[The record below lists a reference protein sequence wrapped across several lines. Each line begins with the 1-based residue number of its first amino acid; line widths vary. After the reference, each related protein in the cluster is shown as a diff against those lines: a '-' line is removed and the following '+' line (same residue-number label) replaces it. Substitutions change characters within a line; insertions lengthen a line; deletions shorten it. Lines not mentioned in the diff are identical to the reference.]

1 MRFIMLNKE
10 LLYKTIEK
18 IEISL
23 DDDAFSRLDTFA
35 EMLIETNKSFNL
47 TAIKEPDDVTVKHF
61 ADCLSLFKYV
71 KIPEGAKII
80 DVGTGAGF
88 PGLVLK
94 LARPDIQMTFL
105 DSTKKRLGFI
115 ESVLNECGIKGEIVH
130 MRAEEAAQLSKYRE
144 KFDFSTARAVAALP
158 VLSEYCLPFVKV
170 GGSFVSMKSADSN
183 EELNES
189 KKAISIL
196 GGKIEE
202 DILFD
207 LVDNMPRRIVR
218 VRKNSQTPTK
228 YPRPSAQISK
238 KPLK

>member
-1 MRFIMLNKE
+1 MLNKE
-10 LLYKTIEK
+10 LFYNTIK
-18 IEISL
+18 PFEINV
-23 DDDAFSRLDTFA
+23 DEDAFKRLDTFA

-61 ADCLSLFKYV
+61 ADCLSIFKYV
-71 KIPEGAKII
+71 DIPENAKII

-94 LARPDIQMTFL
+94 LYRPDIQMTFL

-115 ESVLNECGIKGEIVH
+115 ENVLNECGIKGDILH
-130 MRAEEAAQLSKYRE
+130 MRAEEAAQLAKYRE
-144 KFDFSTARAVAALP
+144 KYDFATARAVAALP

-170 GGSFVSMKSADSN
+170 GGSFVSMKSAESN
-183 EELNES
+183 EEISEA

-196 GGKIEE
+196 GGKIQE

-207 LVDNMPRRIVR
+207 LVENMPRRIIR
-218 VRKNSQTPTK
+218 IEKNSQTPTK
-228 YPRPSAQISK
+228 YPRPSAQIAK

>member
-1 MRFIMLNKE
+1 MLNKD
-10 LLYKTIEK
+10 LLYNTIK
-18 IEISL
+18 PFEITV
-23 DDDAFSRLDTFA
+23 DEDAFSRLDTFA

-61 ADCLSLFKYV
+61 ADCLSIFKYV
-71 KIPEGAKII
+71 DIPENAKVI

-94 LARPDIQMTFL
+94 LYRPDIQMTFL

-115 ESVLNECGIKGEIVH
+115 ENVLNECGIKGDILH

-144 KFDFSTARAVAALP
+144 KYDFATARAVAALP

-170 GGSFVSMKSADSN
+170 GGSFVSMKSAESN
-183 EELNES
+183 EEISEA
-189 KKAISIL
+189 KKAINIL

-207 LVDNMPRRIVR
+207 LVENMPRRIIR
-218 VRKNSQTPTK
+218 IKKNSQTPTK

>member
-1 MRFIMLNKE
+1 MLNKE
-10 LLYKTIEK
+10 LFYNTIK
-18 IEISL
+18 PFEINV
-23 DDDAFSRLDTFA
+23 DEDAFSRLDTFA

-61 ADCLSLFKYV
+61 ADCLSIFKYV
-71 KIPEGAKII
+71 DIPENAKII

-94 LARPDIQMTFL
+94 LYRPDIQMTFL

-115 ESVLNECGIKGEIVH
+115 ENVLSECGIKGDILH

-144 KFDFSTARAVAALP
+144 KYDFATARAVAALP

-170 GGSFVSMKSADSN
+170 GGSFVSMKSAESN
-183 EELNES
+183 EEISEA
-189 KKAISIL
+189 KKAINIL

-207 LVDNMPRRIVR
+207 LVENMPRRIIR
-218 VRKNSQTPTK
+218 IKKNSQTPTK

>member
-1 MRFIMLNKE
+1 MLNKD
-10 LLYKTIEK
+10 LLYNTIK
-18 IEISL
+18 PFEITV
-23 DDDAFSRLDTFA
+23 DEDAFSRLDTFA

-61 ADCLSLFKYV
+61 ADCLSIFKYV
-71 KIPEGAKII
+71 DISENAKVI

-94 LARPDIQMTFL
+94 LYRPDIQMTFL

-115 ESVLNECGIKGEIVH
+115 ENVLNECGIKGDILH

-144 KFDFSTARAVAALP
+144 KYDFATARAVAALP

-170 GGSFVSMKSADSN
+170 GGSFVSMKSAESN
-183 EELNES
+183 EEISEA
-189 KKAISIL
+189 KKAINIL

-207 LVDNMPRRIVR
+207 LVETMPRRIIR
-218 VRKNSQTPTK
+218 IKKNSQTPTK

>member
-1 MRFIMLNKE
+1 MLNKE
-10 LLYKTIEK
+10 LFYNTIK
-18 IEISL
+18 PFEISV
-23 DDDAFSRLDTFA
+23 DEEAFNRLDTFA

-61 ADCLSLFKYV
+61 ADCLSIFKYV
-71 KIPEGAKII
+71 DIPENAKII

-94 LARPDIQMTFL
+94 LYRPDIQMTFL

-115 ESVLNECGIKGEIVH
+115 ENVLNECGIKGDILH
-130 MRAEEAAQLSKYRE
+130 MRAEEAAQLTKYRE
-144 KFDFSTARAVAALP
+144 KYDFATARAVAALP

-170 GGSFVSMKSADSN
+170 GGSFVSMKSAESN
-183 EELNES
+183 EEISEA
-189 KKAISIL
+189 KKAINVL

-207 LVDNMPRRIVR
+207 LVEKMPRRIIR
-218 VRKNSQTPTK
+218 IKKNSQTPTK
-228 YPRPSAQISK
+228 YPRPSAQIAK

>member
-1 MRFIMLNKE
+1 MLNKE
-10 LLYKTIEK
+10 LFYNTIK
-18 IEISL
+18 PFEISV
-23 DDDAFSRLDTFA
+23 DEEAFNRLDTFA

-61 ADCLSLFKYV
+61 ADCLSIFKYV
-71 KIPEGAKII
+71 DIPENAKII

-94 LARPDIQMTFL
+94 LYRPDIQMTFL

-115 ESVLNECGIKGEIVH
+115 ENVLNECGIKGDILH

-144 KFDFSTARAVAALP
+144 KYDFATARAVAALP

-170 GGSFVSMKSADSN
+170 GGSFVSMKSAESN
-183 EELNES
+183 EEISEA
-189 KKAISIL
+189 KKAINVL

-207 LVDNMPRRIVR
+207 LVENMPRRIIR
-218 VRKNSQTPTK
+218 IKKNSQTPTK
-228 YPRPSAQISK
+228 YPRPSAQIAK

>member
-1 MRFIMLNKE
+1 MLNKD
-10 LLYKTIEK
+10 LLYSTIEK
-18 IEISL
+18 FNISV
-23 DDDAFSRLDTFA
+23 DNEAFSRLDTFA

-61 ADCLSLFKYV
+61 ADCLTIFKYV
-71 KIPEGAKII
+71 DVPENAKII

-115 ESVLNECGIKGEIVH
+115 ETVLTECGVQGEIVH
-130 MRAEEAAQLSKYRE
+130 MRAEEAAQLFGYRE
-144 KFDFSTARAVAALP
+144 KFDFSTARAVASLP

-170 GGSFVSMKSADSN
+170 GGNFISMKSAESN
-183 EELNES
+183 EEISES

-207 LVDNMPRRIVR
+207 LVDNMPRRIIR
-218 VRKNSQTPTK
+218 VKKNSQTPTK

>member
-1 MRFIMLNKE
+1 MLNKE
-10 LLYKTIEK
+10 LFYNTIK
-18 IEISL
+18 PFEINV
-23 DDDAFSRLDTFA
+23 DEDAFSRLDTFA

-61 ADCLSLFKYV
+61 ADCLSIFKYV
-71 KIPEGAKII
+71 DISENAKII

-94 LARPDIQMTFL
+94 LYRPDIQMTFL

-115 ESVLNECGIKGEIVH
+115 ENVLNECGIKGDILH

-144 KFDFSTARAVAALP
+144 KYDFATARAVAALP

-170 GGSFVSMKSADSN
+170 GGSFVSMKSAESN
-183 EELNES
+183 EEISEA
-189 KKAISIL
+189 KKAINIL

-207 LVDNMPRRIVR
+207 LVENMPRRIIR
-218 VRKNSQTPTK
+218 IKKNSQTPTK

>member
-1 MRFIMLNKE
+1 MLNKE
-10 LLYKTIEK
+10 LFYSTIK
-18 IEISL
+18 PFEINV
-23 DDDAFSRLDTFA
+23 DEDAFARLDTFA

-61 ADCLSLFKYV
+61 TDCLSIFKYV
-71 KIPEGAKII
+71 DIPENAKII

-94 LARPDIQMTFL
+94 LYRPDIQMTFL
-105 DSTKKRLGFI
+105 DSTRKRLGFI
-115 ESVLNECGIKGEIVH
+115 ENVLNECGIKDDILH
-130 MRAEEAAQLSKYRE
+130 MRAEEAAQLAKYRE
-144 KFDFSTARAVAALP
+144 KYDFATARAVAALP

-170 GGSFVSMKSADSN
+170 GGSFVSMKSAESN
-183 EELNES
+183 EEIGEA
-189 KKAISIL
+189 KKAINIL

-207 LVDNMPRRIVR
+207 LVENMPRRIIR
-218 VRKNSQTPTK
+218 IKKNSQTPTK

>member
-1 MRFIMLNKE
+1 MAEYNTMQFRKD
-10 LLYKTIEK
+10 IE
-18 IEISL
+18 
-23 DDDAFSRLDTFA
+23 AFGITLTEQQINQFLVYY
-35 EMLIETNKSFNL
+35 EMLVEWNQMMNL
-47 TAIKEPDDVTVKHF
+47 TAITEYEEVMKKHF
-61 ADCLSLFKYV
+61 VDSISLV
-71 KIPEGAKII
+71 KAYDVSKNVCVI

-94 LARPDIQMTFL
+94 LYRPDIQMTFL

-115 ESVLNECGIKGEIVH
+115 ENVLNECGIKGDILH

-144 KFDFSTARAVAALP
+144 KYDFATARAVAALP

-170 GGSFVSMKSADSN
+170 GGSFVSMKSAESN
-183 EELNES
+183 EEISEA
-189 KKAISIL
+189 KKAINIL

-207 LVDNMPRRIVR
+207 LVENMPRRIIR
-218 VRKNSQTPTK
+218 IKKNSQTPTK

>member
-1 MRFIMLNKE
+1 MLNKE
-10 LLYKTIEK
+10 LFYNTIK
-18 IEISL
+18 PFEINV
-23 DDDAFSRLDTFA
+23 DEDAFARLDTFA

-61 ADCLSLFKYV
+61 ADCLSIFKYV
-71 KIPEGAKII
+71 DISENAKII

-94 LARPDIQMTFL
+94 LFRPDIQMTFL

-115 ESVLNECGIKGEIVH
+115 ENVLNECGIKGDILH

-144 KFDFSTARAVAALP
+144 KYDFATARAVAALP

-170 GGSFVSMKSADSN
+170 GGSFVSMKSAESN
-183 EELNES
+183 EEISEA
-189 KKAISIL
+189 KKAINIL
-196 GGKIEE
+196 GGKFEE

-207 LVDNMPRRIVR
+207 LVENMPRRIIR
-218 VRKNSQTPTK
+218 IKKNSQTPTK